1 MFNRIRGNM
10 PLFLFFWR
18 ITMLEIEDE
27 VIFHVEEDG
36 AKFTTVTNGDI
47 LIINDFH
54 LTREQAATLAWL
66 VNSNQKIS
74 VQMKLI

>member
-1 MFNRIRGNM
+1 M
-10 PLFLFFWR
+10 P
-18 ITMLEIEDE
+18 EIEEEITFD
-27 VIFHVEEDG
+27 IEEDG

-66 VNSNQKIS
+66 VNSKQKIS
-74 VQMKLI
+74 VQMKLL